1 MKPLNLVMSAFGP
14 YAGKVEV
21 PLHQLGSEGLF
32 LITGDTGAG
41 KTTLFDAI
49 AFALFDGA
57 SGSVR
62 TVDSLRSDFAA
73 PDTKTYVELEF
84 SHKGQIYHLTRSPK
98 YQRPKKNGSGFT
110 MENADAALVL
120 PNGEVIAGSSKV
132 TEKISSLLG
141 IDAKQFKQIAMIAQG
156 EFLKLLLAES
166 SERASIF
173 RKVFNTDIYLTI
185 QDALKAKEKDLKAR
199 CEESIRQILQHLD
212 GMQTDEEFESIEN
225 IEYSSV
231 CLELSGLKLERHIH
245 GTERILNLLSM
256 LIDLDR
262 AQVNADRNISD
273 ILAASMLAKASE
285 LTEADYINKTF
296 AELDAARNKL
306 TELEKNAAEMTQ
318 TEAAVSAAEKALH
331 EVKPL
336 EDLYLREKRDYDGL
350 IFSIQEL
357 QTTIAQLTP
366 EVARLLAV
374 RTAEQLKEPLR
385 EQLAVEL
392 AKITQTL
399 PQYDKVEI
407 LKLDNEEKIKARENL
422 EKNLNE
428 LKIEKD
434 SLAARKEQL
443 SSKAEELSSV
453 ETRLLEC
460 QNALALLH
468 NRENELSLLSQGV
481 RSMQKMQTE
490 YAGLQHAFLIAE
502 QDYQAANE
510 KYQRGE
516 RAFLRE
522 QAGLLAENLTDGTP
536 CPVCGS
542 TEHPLK
548 AKPTEDAPSEKELEK
563 LKRLKEVMQHRLQ
576 QASEM
581 TGSKKTEFDTTLN
594 HLRQNAHSL
603 LASNALALS
612 SIVSGSPLMM
622 PDGLEELSSLV
633 KQEQE
638 NVSKDIQDRT
648 ALCLDLEAQRAHR
661 RACLEQLQET
671 EETLK
676 LTEETLQKQTELK
689 GTLAVAISA
698 LNSEIATLQAGLDYP
713 SLEIAREAV
722 GCLTAQLTEMKQAL
736 QKAENDYLSSK
747 RMLDQSIALLA
758 DQEKRM
764 LTVTSACQAALETYT
779 SKFREAGFPAE
790 DAYHMALLPENGL
803 KEQKQRIADYDEYYR
818 RTEADIIRLTA
829 ASQNKQRQ
837 DTAGIAEQ
845 QRSMQ
850 LDKERLDLKLQQMA
864 ARLQNNQRIYQA
876 VTLAQKERQQLE
888 TDYLIISSL
897 SKTAN
902 GELTGKQKIAFEQFV
917 QASYFNQ
924 IITEANKRLTAM
936 SNGRYAL
943 LRRENPADNRSQ
955 SGLELDVLDHYTG
968 KIRTV
973 KSLSGG
979 ESFKASLSLAL
990 GLSDVIQSFA
1000 GGVEIDTLFIDE
1012 GFGSLD
1018 TESLEQA
1025 MATLYGLTSGNRL
1038 VGIISHVSELK
1049 DRIDKKIVITR
1060 GLEGSQIE
1068 LRGS

>member
-1 MKPLNLVMSAFGP
+1 MKPLNLVVSAFGP

-41 KTTLFDAI
+41 KTTLFDAV
-49 AFALFDGA
+49 AYALFDGA

-62 TVDSLRSDFAA
+62 TVDTLRSDFAT

-84 SHKGQIYHLTRSPK
+84 SHKGQIYKIIRSPK
-98 YQRPKKNGSGFT
+98 YQRPKKNGLGFT

-120 PNGEVIAGSSKV
+120 PNREVIAGSSKV
-132 TEKISSLLG
+132 TETIGSLLG

-166 SERASIF
+166 SERAGIF

-199 CEESIRQILQHLD
+199 CEESTRQILQHLD
-212 GMQTDEEFESIEN
+212 GMQTDEDEVSN
-225 IEYSSV
+225 QDGYSTV
-231 CLELSGLKLERHIH
+231 CRELSGLKSERNIH
-245 GTERILNLLSM
+245 GTERSLTLLSM

-262 AQVNADRNISD
+262 AQVNADRKNSD
-273 ILAASMLAKASE
+273 TLAAAMLARASE
-285 LTEADYINKTF
+285 LTEAEYLNRTF
-296 AELDAARNKL
+296 TELDAAKNKL
-306 TELEKNAAEMTQ
+306 AELEKNAAEMTQ

-331 EVKPL
+331 EIKPL
-336 EDLYLREKRDYDGL
+336 EDLYLRERRDYDGL
-350 IFSIQEL
+350 ISSKQEL
-357 QTTIAQLTP
+357 QTVIAQLTP

-374 RTAEQLKEPLR
+374 RTAVQLKEPLR
-385 EQLAVEL
+385 EQLTAEL

-399 PQYDKVEI
+399 PQYDKVDN
-407 LKLDNEEKIKARENL
+407 LKLDNEEKIKARQNL
-422 EKNLNE
+422 EQISNE

-434 SLAARKEQL
+434 SLTAKKEQL
-443 SSKAEELSSV
+443 STEAEKLSGV
-453 ETRLLEC
+453 ETHLLEC
-460 QNALALLH
+460 NNALELLN
-468 NRENELSLLSQGV
+468 NRKNELDLLSKGV
-481 RSMQKMQTE
+481 NSAQKMQVE
-490 YAGLQHAFLIAE
+490 YAGLQHTFLAAE
-502 QDYQAANE
+502 QDYQTVNE
-510 KYQRGE
+510 EYQRRE
-516 RAFLRE
+516 HAFWRE

-548 AKPTEDAPSEKELEK
+548 AKPTSDAPSEKEMEK
-563 LKRLKEVMQHRLQ
+563 LKSLKEVKQQRLQ

-594 HLRQNAHSL
+594 HLLQDTQSL
-603 LASNALALS
+603 FASYTLDSS
-612 SIVSGSPLMM
+612 SIVSGSPLMVA
-622 PDGLEELSSLV
+622 DRLKDLSSLV

-648 ALCLDLEAQRAHR
+648 ALCLDLEAQRAR
-661 RACLEQLQET
+661 RKACLEQLRKT

-676 LTEETLQKQTELK
+676 LMEETLQKQTEQK

-698 LNSEIATLQAGLDYP
+698 LNSEIATLQAGLDYS
-713 SLEIAREAV
+713 SLEIAGETV
-722 GCLTAQLTEMKQAL
+722 GRLTVQLTEMKQAL
-736 QKAENDYLSSK
+736 QEAENDYLSSK
-747 RMLDQSIALLA
+747 RMLDESIALLA

-764 LTVTSACQAALETYT
+764 QTVTSACQAALETYT
-779 SKFREAGFPAE
+779 AKFREAGFSVE
-790 DAYHMALLPENGL
+790 DAYHTALLPENSL
-803 KEQKQRIADYDEYYR
+803 KELKQRIADYDENCR
-818 RTEADIIRLTA
+818 RTEADIIRLTTA
-829 ASQNKQRQ
+829 TQNKQRQ
-837 DTAGIAEQ
+837 DTAGIVEQ

-850 LDKERLDLKLQQMA
+850 LEKERLDLKLQQMA
-864 ARLQNNQRIYQA
+864 ARLQNNERIYQA
-876 VTLAQKERQQLE
+876 VSLAQKERQQLE
-888 TDYLIISSL
+888 ADYLIISSL

-924 IITEANKRLTAM
+924 IIAEANKRLASM
-936 SNGRYAL
+936 SNGRYEL

-955 SGLELDVLDHYTG
+955 SGLELDVLDYYTG

-1000 GGVEIDTLFIDE
+1000 GGVEIDTMFIDE

-1018 TESLEQA
+1018 AESLEQA

-1049 DRIDKKIVITR
+1049 DRIDKKVTITR
-1060 GLEGSQIE
+1060 GLEGSHIA
-1068 LRGS
+1068 LSSH